1 MPDLLSQR
9 TLKYGSNAL
18 TVVLIALA
26 ILAVVNFLST
36 RYHARV
42 DLTARGLYT
51 LSPKTVSQLE
61 NLSEDLNVVAFFREA
76 ERGDYEQLLK
86 QYAYHSKRFTY
97 RFVDPDK
104 EPIEAKQYTVTRYGV
119 SVIEYGNKEERI
131 TESTEKALTNGI
143 ARLAS
148 PDRRVVY
155 FVGGHDEAHV
165 DDDSE
170 LGFSSIKKLLIEGN
184 NDVRPSLILAQTPSV
199 PKDCEVLIVAGPKR
213 PFLAAEVNAISTYLD
228 QGGAALFLLDP
239 LIDTGLEPLLLR
251 WSVRLRN
258 DFVVDKSNV
267 LPGADFSVPVAA
279 NYSKHP
285 ITEKHSGLMTF
296 YPLTRSMERAG
307 SLPGADV
314 SPLVMSSA
322 RSWSEANLSAI
333 REKNQSAVEYT
344 SGVDQV
350 GPLWLSMAV
359 EGPITLAAKAGD
371 DRRGP
376 RARVVVFG
384 DSDFASNRFAT
395 VAGNGDLLM
404 NATSWLLRARDKITI
419 RPKTAQYRPLELA
432 PGDEFW
438 IRWVYWLVLPVI
450 PVAAGIVVWWRRR

>member
-1 MPDLLSQR
+1 MPDSLSQR

-18 TVVLIALA
+18 TVILIAVA

-36 RYHARV
+36 RYHARF

-51 LSPKTVSQLE
+51 LSPKTVSLLE
-61 NLSEDLNVVAFFREA
+61 NLSEDLNLIAFFKES

-86 QYAYHSKRFTY
+86 QYAYHSNRFSY

-104 EPIEAKQYTVTRYGV
+104 EPIAATQYTVTRYGV
-119 SVIEYGNKEERI
+119 TVIEYGSKEERI
-131 TESTEKALTNGI
+131 LEATEKALTNGI
-143 ARLAS
+143 SRLAS
-148 PDRRVVY
+148 PERHVVY

-165 DDDSE
+165 DEDSE
-170 LGFSSIKKLLIEGN
+170 LGFSSIKELLVGGN
-184 NDVRPSLILAQTPSV
+184 HDVRSSLVLVQNPIV
-199 PKDCEVLIVAGPKR
+199 PKDCDVLIVAGPKR
-213 PFLAAEVNAISTYLD
+213 PFLPAEIEAIATYLD
-228 QGGAALFLLDP
+228 QGGTAFFLLDP
-239 LIDTGLEPLLLR
+239 LIDTGLEPLLLK
-251 WSVRLRN
+251 WSIGLRN

-279 NYSKHP
+279 NYSQHP

-296 YPLTRSMERAG
+296 YPLTRSMARVG

-322 RSWSEANLSAI
+322 RSWSETNLNAI
-333 REKNQSAVEYT
+333 RERQKDAVEYT
-344 SGVDQV
+344 SGADKV
-350 GPLWLSMAV
+350 GPLWLAMAV
-359 EGPITLAAKAGD
+359 EGPLVLAATAGA

-376 RARVVVFG
+376 RARIVVFG

-395 VAGNGDLLM
+395 VAGNGDLFM

-419 RPKTAQYRPLELA
+419 RPKTALYRPLELA

-438 IRWVYWLVLPVI
+438 IRWVYWLVLPII
-450 PVAAGIVVWWRRR
+450 PIAAGVLVWWRRR